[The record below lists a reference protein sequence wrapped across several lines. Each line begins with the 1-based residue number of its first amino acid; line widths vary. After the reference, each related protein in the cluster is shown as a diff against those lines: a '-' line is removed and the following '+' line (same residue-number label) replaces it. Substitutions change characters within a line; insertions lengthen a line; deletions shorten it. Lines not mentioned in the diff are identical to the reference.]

1 MQAPAWLNLRRLEGR
16 IVALFLALLLA
27 VQLVSFGVIR
37 ASITRNAENSLASEL
52 QTGERVL
59 RRLLDQR
66 AGKLRDAAELLAK
79 DYGFRSTLGSSLAEA
94 ETIETIRDA
103 LGNQGARIGASVVAY
118 FDEQQH
124 LVAATA
130 TT

>member
-1 MQAPAWLNLRRLEGR
+1 
-16 IVALFLALLLA
+16 
-27 VQLVSFGVIR
+27 
-37 ASITRNAENSLASEL
+37 
-52 QTGERVL
+52 
-59 RRLLDQR
+59 
-66 AGKLRDAAELLAK
+66 KLRDAAELLAK

-124 LVAATA
+124 LVAATRDNA
-130 TT
+130 AAFGSALARLV